1 MNSFNPSHYSELSES
16 SIDVS
21 SELVEKGHKNN
32 VKVDMEKFEEM
43 CKSFREKKD
52 LKIKKLGGEDKKNFD
67 LIVNYVHMLY
77 GTPFYKKLF
86 ERVRKHF
93 KNVTGSKPGTVG
105 SYFSGCMN
113 SVNNENNLLPGC
125 TVACAGSM
133 PLPSDEDGWSF
144 CDKAVIIGEK
154 YDDGFIFSIVKPAEN
169 DEDYDPCYVFVEG
182 EFSGLSADEKRSL
195 QDLGCKRVKL
205 VSYNGE
211 DYSEIYEKEISEIE
225 ERVSENN
232 LKNSKSDESRESKES
247 KEVYKKKHSHKENDE
262 CSKFWI
268 FIIFLILIILLLF
281 LVYRYYKMKYVN

>member
-43 CKSFREKKD
+43 CKNFREKKD
-52 LKIKKLGGEDKKNFD
+52 LKIKKLYGEDKKNFD
-67 LIVNYVHMLY
+67 LVVNYVHMLY

-93 KNVTGSKPGTVG
+93 KNVSGNKPGTIG

-113 SVNNENNLLPGC
+113 AMSNSDNMLPGC

-133 PLPSDEDGWSF
+133 PLPQDEDGWSF

-154 YDDGFIFSIVKPAEN
+154 SEDGYVFSIVKPAE
-169 DEDYDPCYVFVEG
+169 DESDYDPCYVFLEG
-182 EFSGLSADEKRSL
+182 EFSGLSADEKRNL
-195 QDLGCKRVKL
+195 LDLGCKRVKL
-205 VSYNGE
+205 ISYNGD
-211 DYSEIYEKEISEIE
+211 DYKEIYDRKETDISEIDV
-225 ERVSENN
+225 RVEN
-232 LKNSKSDESRESKES
+232 KNSDVKESKSDESH
-247 KEVYKKKHSHKENDE
+247 EVRKHRSHSHKENDE
-262 CSKFWI
+262 YSKFWI
-268 FIIFLILIILLLF
+268 FIVFFILIILLLF
-281 LVYRYYKMKYVN
+281 LVYRYYKMKYTN

>member
-43 CKSFREKKD
+43 CKNFREKKD

-67 LIVNYVHMLY
+67 LVVNYVHMLY

-93 KNVTGSKPGTVG
+93 KNVSGNKPGTIG

-113 SVNNENNLLPGC
+113 AMSNSENMLPGC

-133 PLPSDEDGWSF
+133 PLPQDEDGWSF

-154 YDDGFIFSIVKPAEN
+154 SDDGYVFSIVKPAED
-169 DEDYDPCYVFVEG
+169 DEDYDPCYVFLEG
-182 EFSGLSADEKRSL
+182 EFSGLSVDEKRNL
-195 QDLGCKRVKL
+195 VDLGCKRVKL
-205 VSYNGE
+205 VSYNGD
-211 DYSEIYEKEISEIE
+211 DYKEIYEKDVSEIE
-225 ERVSENN
+225 ERVD
-232 LKNSKSDESRESKES
+232 NSQTKSDDSTSHEAPKHHSRHHKSKN
-247 KEVYKKKHSHKENDE
+247 ENDE

-268 FIIFLILIILLLF
+268 FIVFLILIILLLF
-281 LVYRYYKMKYVN
+281 LVYRYYKMKYTN

>member
-43 CKSFREKKD
+43 CKNFREKKD

-67 LIVNYVHMLY
+67 LVVNYVHMLY

-93 KNVTGSKPGTVG
+93 KNVSGNKPGTIG

-113 SVNNENNLLPGC
+113 AMSNSENMLPGC

-133 PLPSDEDGWSF
+133 PLPQDEDGWSF

-154 YDDGFIFSIVKPAEN
+154 SDDGYVFSIVKPAED
-169 DEDYDPCYVFVEG
+169 DEDYDPCYVFLEG
-182 EFSGLSADEKRSL
+182 EFSGLSADEKRNL
-195 QDLGCKRVKL
+195 VDLGCKRVKL
-205 VSYNGE
+205 VTYNGD
-211 DYSEIYEKEISEIE
+211 DYQEIYEKDVSEIE
-225 ERVSENN
+225 ERVNN
-232 LKNSKSDESRESKES
+232 SDVKESKSDESKSRE
-247 KEVYKKKHSHKENDE
+247 VRKHHPRSHKDNDE

-268 FIIFLILIILLLF
+268 FIVFFILIILLLF
-281 LVYRYYKMKYVN
+281 LVYRYYKMKYLN

>member
-43 CKSFREKKD
+43 CKNFREKKD

-67 LIVNYVHMLY
+67 LVVNYVHMLY

-93 KNVTGSKPGTVG
+93 KNVSGNKPGTIG

-113 SVNNENNLLPGC
+113 AMSNSENMLPGC

-133 PLPSDEDGWSF
+133 PLPQDEDGWSF

-154 YDDGFIFSIVKPAEN
+154 SDDGYVFSIVKPAEN
-169 DEDYDPCYVFVEG
+169 DEDYDPCYVFLEG
-182 EFSGLSADEKRSL
+182 EFSGLSLDEKRNL

-205 VSYNGE
+205 VTYEGE
-211 DYSEIYEKEISEIE
+211 NYKEIYEKDVSEIE
-225 ERVSENN
+225 ERVTDKISNE
-232 LKNSKSDESRESKES
+232 SKSDES
-247 KEVYKKKHSHKENDE
+247 KEVHKKKHSHKKNDE

-268 FIIFLILIILLLF
+268 FVIFLILIILLLF
-281 LVYRYYKMKYVN
+281 LVYRYYKMKYAN

>member
-43 CKSFREKKD
+43 CKNFREKKD

-67 LIVNYVHMLY
+67 LVVNYVHMLY

-93 KNVTGSKPGTVG
+93 KNVSGNKPGTIG

-113 SVNNENNLLPGC
+113 AMSNSENMLPGC

-133 PLPSDEDGWSF
+133 PLPQDEDGWSF

-154 YDDGFIFSIVKPAEN
+154 SDDGYVFSIVKPAEN
-169 DEDYDPCYVFVEG
+169 DEDYDPCYVFLEG
-182 EFSGLSADEKRSL
+182 EFSGLSVEEKRNL
-195 QDLGCKRVKL
+195 VDLGCKRVKL
-205 VSYNGE
+205 VTYNGD
-211 DYSEIYEKEISEIE
+211 DYQEIYEKDVSEIE
-225 ERVSENN
+225 ERVNN
-232 LKNSKSDESRESKES
+232 SDVKESKSDESKSRE
-247 KEVYKKKHSHKENDE
+247 VRKHHSRSHKDNDE

-268 FIIFLILIILLLF
+268 FIVFFILIILLLF
-281 LVYRYYKMKYVN
+281 LVYRYYKMKYTN